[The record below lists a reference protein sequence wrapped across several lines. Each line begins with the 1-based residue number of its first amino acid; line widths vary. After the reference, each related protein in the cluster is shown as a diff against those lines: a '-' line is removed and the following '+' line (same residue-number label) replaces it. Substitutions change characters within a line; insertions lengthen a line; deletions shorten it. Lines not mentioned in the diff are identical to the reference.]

1 MGKKN
6 RGKQAKKKISV
17 PVGTTTTSCAP
28 SQDSDGG
35 MGALASAIAS
45 AFNLNTND
53 SGTMSYLT
61 SMLDTASG
69 GEIPRYSFDKN
80 MISDVHVWC
89 VDEVGNVCDYPDD
102 QNQHGDN
109 RTKDIVHRPW
119 DAEMV
124 AEALPHI
131 DEFNKKIFFNK
142 HPDVSNEEWL
152 LKIQSNTFPIRSCYA
167 RAKILRD
174 SNPKKYALVI
184 GSLGYKQNDGSI
196 FWEFG

>member
-6 RGKQAKKKISV
+6 RGKQAKKNITV
-17 PVGTTTTSCAP
+17 VGTTTTDAP
-28 SQDSDGG
+28 SRDSDDG

-45 AFNLNTND
+45 AFNLNND
-53 SGTMSYLT
+53 SDTMSYLT
-61 SMLDTASG
+61 SMLDTAGG
-69 GEIPRYSFDKN
+69 GEIPRSSFDKN
-80 MISDVHVWC
+80 MVSDVHAWC

-109 RTKDIVHRPW
+109 RTKNIVRRPW
-119 DAEMV
+119 DANMV